1 LANPTIEVSSPK
13 VVRVTKGRH
22 FRWLTDKL
30 LVNLFL
36 WPTFLLLI
44 FITVFPLVWSLYL
57 SFTSYSPKRDAVWT
71 AAPWV
76 GFQNY
81 AQLLADKQIWA
92 RFTTSAAVVVPTVMF
107 EFFLGFG
114 VAFLFSR
121 QFKGRSFITT
131 AILIP
136 MMLSTVVV
144 GLFWRFMLQADIGIV
159 NYFIRDVFRLP
170 TILWLTDTRAALAA
184 LVLVDA
190 WQWTPFVFLIS
201 LAGLSAVPKYLY
213 EAADVD
219 RASDWF
225 KFRHITLPLI
235 SPLLL
240 IAIIFRLMDTYK
252 LFDLVWVLTNGGG
265 STNTKVVPS
274 YLYEVAFGNLDIGKA
289 SALGYI
295 MLVVIIALANILIRV
310 LNQVKSRPE
319 N

>member
-1 LANPTIEVSSPK
+1 MENQQITGRVSGPALSSN
-13 VVRVTKGRH
+13 RQH
-22 FRWLTDKL
+22 FRWLTDRL
-30 LVNLFL
+30 LVNIFL
-36 WPTFLLLI
+36 WPTLLLLI

-57 SFTSYSPKRDAVWT
+57 SFTSYSPKRDAQWT
-71 AAPWV
+71 TAPWV
-76 GFQNY
+76 GLQNY
-81 AQLLADKQIWA
+81 AELLADNQIWA
-92 RFTTSAAVVVPTVMF
+92 RFTTSAAVVVPTVLF
-107 EFFLGFG
+107 EFLLGFG

-121 QFKGRSFITT
+121 QFKFRSFITT

-144 GLFWRFMLQADIGIV
+144 GLFWRFMLQADIGII
-159 NYFIRDVFRLP
+159 NYFIRDVFGLP
-170 TILWLTDTRAALAA
+170 AVYWLTDTRAALAS

-219 RASDWF
+219 RASGWF

-274 YLYEVAFGNLDIGKA
+274 YLYEIAFGSLDIGKA

-310 LNQVKSRPE
+310 LNQLKAEPGK
-319 N
+319 

>member
-1 LANPTIEVSSPK
+1 
-13 VVRVTKGRH
+13 
-22 FRWLTDKL
+22 
-30 LVNLFL
+30 
-36 WPTFLLLI
+36 
-44 FITVFPLVWSLYL
+44 L

-71 AAPWV
+71 SAPWV
-76 GFQNY
+76 GLKNY
-81 AQLLADKQIWA
+81 AELLADNQIWA
-92 RFTTSAAVVVPTVMF
+92 RFTTSAAVVVPTVLF
-107 EFFLGFG
+107 EFLLGFG

-159 NYFIRDVFRLP
+159 NYFIHDVFGLP
-170 TILWLTDTRAALAA
+170 AIFWLTDTRAALAS

-219 RASDWF
+219 RASGWF

-274 YLYEVAFGNLDIGKA
+274 YLYEIAFGSLDIGKA

-295 MLVVIIALANILIRV
+295 MLIVIIALANLLIRV
-310 LNQVKSRPE
+310 LNQVKADPVK
-319 N
+319 

>member
-1 LANPTIEVSSPK
+1 MP
-13 VVRVTKGRH
+13 KGRST
-22 FRWLTDKL
+22 RWLTDNL
-30 LVNLFL
+30 LVNIFL

-57 SFTSYSPKRDAVWT
+57 SFTSYSPKRDAAWIS
-71 AAPWV
+71 APWV
-76 GFQNY
+76 GLQNY
-81 AQLLADKQIWA
+81 SELLADSQIWA
-92 RFTTSAAVVVPTVMF
+92 RFTTSAAVVVPTVLL
-107 EFFLGFG
+107 EFLLGFG

-121 QFKGRSFITT
+121 QFAGRSIITT

-159 NYFIRDVFRLP
+159 NYFIHDILGLP
-170 TILWLTDTRAALAA
+170 AIFWLTDTRAAVAS

-219 RASDWF
+219 RASGWF

-265 STNTKVVPS
+265 TTNTKVVPS
-274 YLYEVAFGNLDIGKA
+274 YLNEVAFGSLDIGKA

-310 LNQVKSRPE
+310 LNQLKAKP
-319 N
+319 